1 MPSAPEPLV
10 SQSVDS
16 VLKATAPDNPSQIN
30 VPQGPTG
37 PRGPC
42 GFRGPAGSP
51 GAAGPQGDSANGSS
65 DIVGPPGAR
74 GSPGYPGPPGD
85 LGLQGLS
92 GPVGLKGRTGP
103 FPEKEAGELKALFMK
118 IEDQRVNMEAER
130 QHERQV
136 VRSRLQ
142 LIKDHLN
149 KMDAALMEEVNLH
162 QKFVVTEN
170 EVASQADERKTNLDD
185 ISNQLTNA
193 KDEIDLVKQQ
203 KQILQY
209 RNPGT
214 ELETSVQDEEAP
226 LSA

>member
-1 MPSAPEPLV
+1 
-10 SQSVDS
+10 
-16 VLKATAPDNPSQIN
+16 
-30 VPQGPTG
+30 
-37 PRGPC
+37 
-42 GFRGPAGSP
+42 
-51 GAAGPQGDSANGSS
+51 
-65 DIVGPPGAR
+65 
-74 GSPGYPGPPGD
+74 
-85 LGLQGLS
+85 
-92 GPVGLKGRTGP
+92 
-103 FPEKEAGELKALFMK
+103 
-118 IEDQRVNMEAER
+118 MEAER

-162 QKFVVTEN
+162 QKFVATEN

-193 KDEIDLVKQQ
+193 KDEIDLVKQK

-209 RNPGT
+209 RNPAA